1 MAINVREIHDE
12 YLRDPAFAA
21 GYLNDAIG
29 EESPAEILLALRFIA
44 EAQEGGVSALAG
56 RLRMTPEAV
65 YEMLSIKGNH
75 GKPTLRLTDFA
86 KVVRGLGLKLT
97 AQADAGGHG
106 AVKIAHARKAAPA
119 PKHAKRYA
127 TTATVT
133 VAG

>member
-21 GYLNDAIG
+21 GYLNDAID
-29 EESPAEILLALRFIA
+29 EASTAEILLALRFIA
-44 EAQEGGVSALAG
+44 EAQKGGVSALAE

-86 KVVRGLGLKLT
+86 KVARALGLKLT
-97 AQADAGGHG
+97 TQADAGGHG
-106 AVKIAHARKAAPA
+106 AVNIAHTGKTTPA
-119 PKHAKRYA
+119 TKRAKRCVTTA
-127 TTATVT
+127 TTA